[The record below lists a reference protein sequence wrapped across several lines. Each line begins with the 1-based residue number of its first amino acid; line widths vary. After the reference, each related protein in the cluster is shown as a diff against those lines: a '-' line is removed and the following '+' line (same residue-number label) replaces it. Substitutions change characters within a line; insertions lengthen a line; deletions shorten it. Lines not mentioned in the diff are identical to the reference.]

1 MTNKA
6 IDKPEFNRDG
16 IYPLFP
22 HYPVNTLWLYIK
34 LFHWHLMKPKMLK
47 KALTV
52 LYTIY
57 TRPKY
62 VNIALNHS
70 KKRYV
75 FFAARFWK
83 KEKVANEW
91 RLAFMEACMRI
102 KELHFEGGFRLRK
115 DITYPEGFEKYVN
128 TKSYNPP
135 EFSRKSIESI
145 VVFNNPA
152 VKDAISWRVAE
163 YLNAGKAIISVPFK
177 MELPKLLLNEQEVLY
192 ADNPEQLNDAVN
204 ELIENDSR
212 RMALEKKAKMYFDK
226 HCTPEEQIRYILDKA
241 NFK

>member
-1 MTNKA
+1 MKKIEIVNIPGYTSSYYVLALSKSGHKLHVKPEKKFEKYNYATCLLIRVDGKLIVIDNDDPLRVIEDLYEESTAYFMTNKA

-75 FFAARFWK
+75 FFCCK
-83 KEKVANEW
+83 
-91 RLAFMEACMRI
+91 I
-102 KELHFEGGFRLRK
+102 
-115 DITYPEGFEKYVN
+115 
-128 TKSYNPP
+128 
-135 EFSRKSIESI
+135 
-145 VVFNNPA
+145 
-152 VKDAISWRVAE
+152 
-163 YLNAGKAIISVPFK
+163 
-177 MELPKLLLNEQEVLY
+177 
-192 ADNPEQLNDAVN
+192 
-204 ELIENDSR
+204 
-212 RMALEKKAKMYFDK
+212 LEKGKSGK
-226 HCTPEEQIRYILDKA
+226 
-241 NFK
+241 